1 LNPVGSNQKPVIISN
16 KQKPTT
22 KNNTNQSV
30 FLPQL
35 TTQIF
40 VASFLRIK
48 ELKVAYPA
56 VDILAGPAASVREA
70 KRLIQAGA
78 DGIVAGTGCDVGG
91 DPQAPQAVAL
101 GRGEASMVYEVEFG
115 GDGWTQT

>member
-1 LNPVGSNQKPVIISN
+1 M
-16 KQKPTT
+16 
-22 KNNTNQSV
+22 
-30 FLPQL
+30 
-35 TTQIF
+35 
-40 VASFLRIK
+40 
-48 ELKVAYPA
+48 AYPA

-115 GDGWTQT
+115 MDGWMDADLT

>member
-1 LNPVGSNQKPVIISN
+1 M
-16 KQKPTT
+16 
-22 KNNTNQSV
+22 
-30 FLPQL
+30 
-35 TTQIF
+35 
-40 VASFLRIK
+40 
-48 ELKVAYPA
+48 AYPA

-101 GRGEASMVYEVEFG
+101 GRGEASMVYEVELWGGWMDGRRLDINGWMDVNFG
-115 GDGWTQT
+115 DEQHCLWKWTDFPKSG

>member
-1 LNPVGSNQKPVIISN
+1 M
-16 KQKPTT
+16 
-22 KNNTNQSV
+22 
-30 FLPQL
+30 
-35 TTQIF
+35 
-40 VASFLRIK
+40 
-48 ELKVAYPA
+48 KVAYPA

-101 GRGEASMVYEVEFG
+101 GRGEATMVYEVEFG
-115 GDGWTQT
+115 MDGLRLDFYINCWFREIGDDSIVFVEWNGFPKSVLNLVW

>member
-1 LNPVGSNQKPVIISN
+1 M
-16 KQKPTT
+16 
-22 KNNTNQSV
+22 
-30 FLPQL
+30 
-35 TTQIF
+35 
-40 VASFLRIK
+40 
-48 ELKVAYPA
+48 KVAYPA